1 MNDELSRQHEEQ
13 TILEEKLQEVKLEA
27 RDNFTETREKEIAET
42 REELKKVQNKKNN
55 YENQIKEY
63 NKTIKDLKVRFIL
76 AQLSIPA
83 LLARLSIQ
91 QEELESSGINV
102 NKIEDG

>member
-63 NKTIKDLKVRFIL
+63 NKTIKDLKVRLIL

-83 LLARLSIQ
+83 LLTRLSIQ
-91 QEELESSGINV
+91 Q
-102 NKIEDG
+102 